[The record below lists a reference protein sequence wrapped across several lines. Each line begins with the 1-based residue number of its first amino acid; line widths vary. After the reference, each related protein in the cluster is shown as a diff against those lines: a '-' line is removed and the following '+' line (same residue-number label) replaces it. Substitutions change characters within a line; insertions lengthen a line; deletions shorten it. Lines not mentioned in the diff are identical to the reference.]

1 MRADEYAACDA
12 TALAKLVRDG
22 DVTADEVYATAL
34 EAIRAV
40 DRQLNAVANGPWERP
55 LAYTP
60 DGPFG
65 GVPFALKDLGAHPA
79 GVPVKSGTRLSGDG
93 VVFDVESYLVG
104 RFREAGL
111 ATAAMTTA
119 PEFGFNPNT
128 EALAYGG
135 STRNPWNL
143 DHSAGGSSGGSAALV
158 AAGGVPAAHAGD
170 GGGSI
175 RIPAAWTGLVGLKPS
190 RGRTSDGPEAQDRLL
205 GLGCEF
211 AVTRTMRDTAAL
223 LDAVAG
229 SMPGDPFILR
239 EPARPY
245 VQELGADPG
254 KLRIGITT
262 DSWCSGPVDPE
273 TAAAVEAVGQ
283 ELERLGHHVERATPR
298 FDWDEFAVGMTTLVC
313 GFLTDSIAAIA
324 AQSGLRPGPET
335 LERTTI
341 ALYEHGLAL
350 TAAELAQAMQS
361 LNTVTRTVGGF
372 FTEWDLLLTPTT
384 NVPAVPLGGTLDSND
399 PAFDAEGWV
408 RHIFTAC
415 GFTAWFNWS
424 GTPAISLP
432 LGTTAGGLPIGV
444 QLAAPMCGEATLI
457 RVGSQLEQA
466 LPWADRRPAVYA
478 GASLP
483 A

>member
-1 MRADEYAACDA
+1 MRVEEYVACDA

-22 DVTADEVYATAL
+22 EVSAAEVHATAQ

-40 DRQLNAVANGPWERP
+40 DRRLNAVADGPWEQP
-55 LAYTP
+55 LDFAA

-65 GVPFALKDLGAHPA
+65 GVPFAIKDLGAHPA

-93 VVFDVESYLVG
+93 IVFDVESHLIG
-104 RFREAGL
+104 RFRKAGL

-135 STRNPWNL
+135 STRNPWDL
-143 DHSAGGSSGGSAALV
+143 ERSSGGSSGGSAALV
-158 AAGGVPAAHAGD
+158 AAGGVPVAHAGD

-175 RIPAAWTGLVGLKPS
+175 RIPAAFTGLVGLKPS
-190 RGRTSDGPEAQDRLL
+190 RGRTTDGPEAQDRLL
-205 GLGCEF
+205 GLGVEF
-211 AVTRTMRDTAAL
+211 AVTQTMRDCAGL

-229 SMPGDPFILR
+229 PMPGDPFILR
-239 EPARPY
+239 DPERPY
-245 VQELGADPG
+245 AQELGADPG
-254 KLRIGITT
+254 RLRIALTT
-262 DSWCSGPVDPE
+262 DSWSPGPVDRE
-273 TAAAVEAVGQ
+273 VAAAVETVGR

-298 FDWDEFAVGMTTLVC
+298 LDWDEFAVGMTTLVC
-313 GFLTDSIAAIA
+313 GFLTESIDAIA
-324 AQSGLRPGPET
+324 AQSGLRPGPDT

-341 ALYEHGLAL
+341 ALYEHGLTLSAADL
-350 TAAELAQAMQS
+350 TKAMQS
-361 LNTVTRTVGGF
+361 LNTVARTVGGF

-384 NVPAVPLGGTLDSND
+384 NVPAPPLGLLDSND
-399 PAFDAEGWV
+399 PSFDAEGWV
-408 RHIFTAC
+408 RNIFGVCSFTAH
-415 GFTAWFNWS
+415 FNWS

-432 LGTTAGGLPIGV
+432 LGMTAGGLPIGV

-466 LPWADRRPAVYA
+466 LPWAGRRPPFHV

-483 A
+483 AA